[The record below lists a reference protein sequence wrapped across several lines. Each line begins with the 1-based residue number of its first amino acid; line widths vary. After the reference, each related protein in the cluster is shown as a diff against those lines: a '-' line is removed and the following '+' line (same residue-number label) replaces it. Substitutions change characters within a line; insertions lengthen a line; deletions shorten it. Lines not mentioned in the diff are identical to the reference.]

1 MALDKYSMKI
11 ALYILASAF
20 YAISSST
27 GYANEPEP
35 DKTVTIF
42 AAASTSQ
49 AVEAIKKTYEIKNPD
64 IKIRV
69 SYGASALLARQIS
82 KGAPADLFLSANAE
96 WLNWLESKLK
106 DKSITKPVIISHN
119 RLMLISGKSEPTLSC
134 PPLPSQLAH
143 ALRDKR
149 FVLADPNVAPLGQY
163 SKQALIALK
172 LWKTVEPSL
181 AIASNANLTL
191 KMIERGA
198 GPYGIAY
205 ASGTMNNTLIKDMCL
220 LPASSHK
227 SINYY
232 LVPINMPSE
241 ATTSFADYLAHESDQ
256 HWIKAGFYTPTSHA
270 TSNNGVK

>member
-1 MALDKYSMKI
+1 MKI

-20 YAISSST
+20 YAISCST
-27 GYANEPEP
+27 LYANEPEP
-35 DKTVTIF
+35 DKTIILF

-49 AVEAIKKTYEIKNPD
+49 AVEAIKKAYEIKNPD

-82 KGAPADLFLSANAE
+82 KGAPADLFLSANVE
-96 WLNWLESKLK
+96 WVNWLENKLK
-106 DKSITKPVIISHN
+106 DKSITKPVIIAHN
-119 RLMLISGKSEPTLSC
+119 RLTLISGKSAPTLSC

-143 ALRDKR
+143 ALGDKR
-149 FVLADPNVAPLGQY
+149 FILADPNVAPLGQY

-181 AIASNANLTL
+181 AIASNANLAL

-198 GPYGIAY
+198 GPYGISY
-205 ASGTMNNTLIKDMCL
+205 ASGTMNNSFVKDICL
-220 LPASSHK
+220 LPASSHT

-232 LVPINMPSE
+232 LVPINIPPE
-241 ATTSFADYLAHESDQ
+241 AATSFAKYLAHESDQ
-256 HWIKAGFYTPTSHA
+256 HWTNAGFSKTTHHNTSDDD
-270 TSNNGVK
+270 VK